1 RRAARWSCPR
11 CAHAS
16 QSSARGVGSPGSNCA
31 RAEIVSARDALP
43 RGAGPC
49 RARSQAA
56 WCPRSSRRGRGQPL
70 VRLLGGSRRG
80 RRGVPRG
87 PARAQAAPPAGRS
100 RPGRPTMADAQRP
113 FHAAVA
119 AAYDRHSGFT
129 LIEILITC
137 TIIGILASIT
147 VPTYIARRV
156 TANESA
162 IVATLRAVAQAQFQF
177 RAQNSV
183 DTNGDAVS
191 EYGTLGEL
199 AGLDPLRGQT
209 LPLTQRLLSTTL
221 GKLDNQGHAIVHGY
235 RVAMYLPDSTGAGV
249 LGTLA

>member
-1 RRAARWSCPR
+1 
-11 CAHAS
+11 
-16 QSSARGVGSPGSNCA
+16 
-31 RAEIVSARDALP
+31 
-43 RGAGPC
+43 
-49 RARSQAA
+49 
-56 WCPRSSRRGRGQPL
+56 
-70 VRLLGGSRRG
+70 
-80 RRGVPRG
+80 
-87 PARAQAAPPAGRS
+87 
-100 RPGRPTMADAQRP
+100 
-113 FHAAVA
+113 
-119 AAYDRHSGFT
+119 
-129 LIEILITC
+129 ILITC

-147 VPTYIARRV
+147 VPTYISRRV

-249 LGTLA
+249 LGTLANRPLFDAVLARDYYTCIAWPMSANITGHRSFFVNQQGTVMKTLVDCYSGLERVPPAGAALLGTSSPDVITSQELAVNTTGADGQRWAPVN